1 MIRQELCNLR
11 LENEKLEER
20 LRRDGLEKGNGTI
33 AALGK

>member
-20 LRRDGLEKGNGTI
+20 LRRDGPERGNGTI